1 MKTFH
6 QYLREMSLRSMRTD
20 LHHVPKDNEGF
31 YEKPDGT
38 RDTGNQVYRNSNKT
52 QPQVSGYFSRK
63 DRSVITHPR
72 TMKTLEQRLARSG
85 HDFNILFIE
94 DTRAYSGSDYDQQV
108 EDFMESNGIQR
119 EGHITFV
126 KNGTS
131 GHVLTPWMILHTLGH
146 AVTEH
151 AGGERSGRAVGAKS
165 RIQDRAVDIMS
176 LVSETDCRSLGNR
189 SPGCLEALRKVF
201 AFKSVARTDNH
212 STADN
217 NSELVHE
224 LVAEFLWNG
233 DRIRIKPPYDEDPE
247 VPALVRDIEAEVRT
261 LLDNCVGKVIY
272 DYYEG

>member
-1 MKTFH
+1 MKTFR
-6 QYLREMSLRSMRTD
+6 QYLMEMSLRSMRTD
-20 LHHVPKDNEGF
+20 LHHVPKDNEDF

-38 RDTGNQVYRNSNKT
+38 RDTGSQVYRNSNKS
-52 QPQVSGYFSRK
+52 QPQVSGYFSKK

-72 TMKTLEQRLARSG
+72 TMRTLEQRLAKSG
-85 HDFNILFIE
+85 YDFNILFIE
-94 DTRAYSGSDYDQQV
+94 DTRAHSGSDYDQQV
-108 EDFMESNGIQR
+108 EDFMDANGIQR

-176 LVSETDCRSLGNR
+176 LVSEADCQGLL
-189 SPGCLEALRKVF
+189 SPKCHDALAKVL
-201 AFKSVARTDNH
+201 AFKSAGMKGNYG
-212 STADN
+212 TAN
-217 NSELVHE
+217 NLSELVHE
-224 LVAEFLWNG
+224 LVAEFLWHG
-233 DRIRIKPPYDEDPE
+233 DTIRVKPPHDEDPE
-247 VPALVRDIEAEVRT
+247 VSSLVRDIEGEVRT
-261 LLDNCVGKVIY
+261 LLDHCVGKVIY